1 MSDEV
6 SNVLGDMVKVF
17 LSLAILI
24 VAVIF
29 LYKEPFM

>member
-6 SNVLGDMVKVF
+6 GSVLGDMVKVF
-17 LSLAILI
+17 LSLAVLV